1 MTVELYFTTVDYAII
16 AIQSNGVNDSPCD
29 PQEWL
34 VSYFSLQYRPL
45 IKR

>member
-1 MTVELYFTTVDYAII
+1 MTMEHYFTTVNYAII

-29 PQEWL
+29 PEEWL
-34 VSYFSLQYRPL
+34 VSNFSLQYHPL